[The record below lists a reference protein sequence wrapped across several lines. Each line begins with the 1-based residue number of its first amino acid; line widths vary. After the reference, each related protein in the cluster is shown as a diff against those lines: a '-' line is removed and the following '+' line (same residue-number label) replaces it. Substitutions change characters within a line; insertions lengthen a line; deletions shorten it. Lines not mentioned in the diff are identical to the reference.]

1 MHMSS
6 DPSRLGPEQRSAA
19 LERLEEELFDVVII
33 GGGITGMGAALD
45 AVTRGLSVAVIEQRD
60 IASGTSS
67 RSSKLIHG
75 GLRYLEQ
82 FDVPLVR
89 EALRERGLL
98 LSKLA
103 PHLVYPVPIIYPFR
117 HRAWER
123 LYVGSGVMMYDLL
136 AATGSNPM
144 PWHRHLSRTKLLE
157 MFPALNPQ
165 RFTGG
170 LLYFDAGTDD
180 ARFTMF
186 VARTAAK
193 HGAVIAPS
201 VRVTGFEREGHR
213 VTGVRATCLESG
225 RDLTVSARV
234 VINASGVWT
243 DDVEALVGDRDRNVT
258 ASKGIHIVVPK
269 DRIEASTGLI
279 TKTKKSVLFFVPFDE
294 YWLIGTTDTPWNLG
308 LAHPA
313 ASRSDIDYLLDHVNA
328 LLAEPISSEDVV
340 GVYAGLRP
348 LVSGDV
354 ESTAKLSREH
364 AITHPA
370 PGLVT
375 IAGGKFT
382 TYRVMA
388 EDVVNEA
395 SLELAGRA
403 PGSVTDEIPLVGAAG
418 YETLWTNRERVAR
431 ESDLSV
437 DTVERLLHRYG
448 SAIEDLIALI
458 EERPELGEPL
468 EGAPGYLAV
477 EASYAASH
485 EGALHLDDVLTRR
498 TKISI
503 EEPDRGLGAALPV
516 ANLLAEV
523 LGWDDATIEREL
535 NHYRARVAAERDSQ
549 TQPDDRTADAT
560 RMGAADVRTL
570 AWE

>member
-1 MHMSS
+1 MSN
-6 DPSRLGPEQRSAA
+6 DASRLGPEQRAAA
-19 LERLEEELFDVVII
+19 LDRLDDEHFDVVIV
-33 GGGITGMGAALD
+33 GGGVTGMGAALD
-45 AVTRGLSVAVIEQRD
+45 AATRGLRVAVIEQRD

-82 FDVPLVR
+82 FDVGLVR

-98 LSKLA
+98 MSKLA

-123 LYVGSGVMMYDLL
+123 FYVGSGVMMYDLL
-136 AATGSNPM
+136 ASTGSNPM
-144 PWHRHLSRTKLLE
+144 PWHRHLSRTAMLE
-157 MFPALNPQ
+157 LFPGLDPE

-170 LLYFDAGTDD
+170 LRYFDAGTDD

-186 VARTAAK
+186 VARTAAA
-193 HGAVIAPS
+193 HGAAIAPS
-201 VRVTGFEREGHR
+201 TRVVGFDREGHR
-213 VTGVRATCLESG
+213 VVGVRAACLETG
-225 RDLTVSARV
+225 RELSVRTRV

-243 DDVEALVGDRDRNVT
+243 DDVEALVGDRDRGVT
-258 ASKGIHIVVPK
+258 ASKGIHLVVPK
-269 DRIEASTGLI
+269 DRIESTTGLI
-279 TKTKKSVLFFVPFDE
+279 TKTKESVLFIIPFDS
-294 YWLIGTTDTPWNLG
+294 YWLIGTTDTKWRLG

-313 ASRSDIDYLLDHVNA
+313 ASRFDIEYLLDQVNEV
-328 LLAEPISSEDVV
+328 LAEPLSADDVV

-348 LVSGDV
+348 LVTGDA

-364 AITHPA
+364 VITHPA
-370 PGLVT
+370 PGFVT

-395 SLELAGRA
+395 CLEMAGRA
-403 PGSVTDEIPLVGAAG
+403 PASVTDSVPLVGAAG
-418 YETLWTNRERVAR
+418 YDALWAGRERVAR
-431 ESDLSV
+431 DSGLSIA
-437 DTVERLLHRYG
+437 TVERLLGRYG
-448 SAIEDLIALI
+448 GAIEDLIALI
-458 EERPELGEPL
+458 EERPELGKPL

-477 EASYAASH
+477 EALYAATH

-503 EEPDRGLGAALPV
+503 EVPDRGLDASLPV
-516 ANLLAEV
+516 ARLMAEV
-523 LGWDDATIEREL
+523 HDWDEATVEREL
-535 NHYRARVAAERDSQ
+535 NHYRARVAAERESQ
-549 TQPDDRTADAT
+549 TQPDDHTADAT
-560 RMGAADVRTL
+560 RMGAADVRTRGGG
-570 AWE
+570 